1 MRKEEQLEYDA
12 CTREIAELIRRWEK
26 MRPEEELVI
35 MVLSKHD
42 QKAREAQIEQ
52 ITRMLR
58 REIWDLEAK

>member
-1 MRKEEQLEYDA
+1 M
-12 CTREIAELIRRWEK
+12 AELIRRWEK

-42 QKAREAQIEQ
+42 QKAREAQIAQ